1 MEPPHLL
8 SCSYCICDL
17 LLIAILGLIFRAA
30 WKLKIIFTW
39 KSRTWALQKSWD
51 IFQNLC
57 SVFPCMVRAAFSYNM
72 VEKYGLIRKPF
83 DFRSGC
89 CFSTFLNVQNR
100 NYTLKQ
106 KKKCWQIWIL
116 YFVKT
121 LSVQTK
127 WNFCLKFML
136 PIKNKFLRNV
146 YNHLPK
152 SEFLYKG

>member
-39 KSRTWALQKSWD
+39 NSRTWALQKSWD

-106 KKKCWQIWIL
+106 KKNVDRYEYC
-116 YFVKT
+116 T
-121 LSVQTK
+121 LWKLCQSKQNGISV
-127 WNFCLKFML
+127 WSSCSPLKIN
-136 PIKNKFLRNV
+136 P
-146 YNHLPK
+146 
-152 SEFLYKG
+152 

>member
-106 KKKCWQIWIL
+106 KKKMLTDMNTVLCEN
-116 YFVKT
+116 FVST
-121 LSVQTK
+121 
-127 WNFCLKFML
+127 
-136 PIKNKFLRNV
+136 NKM
-146 YNHLPK
+146 
-152 SEFLYKG
+152 EFLFEVHAPH

>member
-72 VEKYGLIRKPF
+72 VEKYGLVRKPF

-106 KKKCWQIWIL
+106 KKKMLTDMNTVLCEN
-116 YFVKT
+116 FVST
-121 LSVQTK
+121 
-127 WNFCLKFML
+127 
-136 PIKNKFLRNV
+136 NKM
-146 YNHLPK
+146 
-152 SEFLYKG
+152 EFLFEVHAPH

>member
-57 SVFPCMVRAAFSYNM
+57 LVFPCMVRAAFSYNM
-72 VEKYGLIRKPF
+72 VEKYGLVRKRF

-106 KKKCWQIWIL
+106 KKMLTDMNTVLCEN
-116 YFVKT
+116 FV
-121 LSVQTK
+121 S
-127 WNFCLKFML
+127 
-136 PIKNKFLRNV
+136 PNKM
-146 YNHLPK
+146 
-152 SEFLYKG
+152 EFLFEVHAPH

>member
-72 VEKYGLIRKPF
+72 VEKYGLVRKPF

-106 KKKCWQIWIL
+106 KKKMLTDMNTVLCEN
-116 YFVKT
+116 FV
-121 LSVQTK
+121 S
-127 WNFCLKFML
+127 
-136 PIKNKFLRNV
+136 PNKM
-146 YNHLPK
+146 
-152 SEFLYKG
+152 EFLFEVHAPH

>member
-72 VEKYGLIRKPF
+72 VEKYGLVRKPF

-106 KKKCWQIWIL
+106 KKNVDRYEYC
-116 YFVKT
+116 T
-121 LSVQTK
+121 LWKLCQSKQNGISV
-127 WNFCLKFML
+127 WSSCSPLK
-136 PIKNKFLRNV
+136 IN
-146 YNHLPK
+146 
-152 SEFLYKG
+152 S

>member
-72 VEKYGLIRKPF
+72 VEKYGLVRKPF
-83 DFRSGC
+83 DFKSGC

-106 KKKCWQIWIL
+106 KKMLTDTNTVLCEN
-116 YFVKT
+116 FVST
-121 LSVQTK
+121 
-127 WNFCLKFML
+127 
-136 PIKNKFLRNV
+136 NKM
-146 YNHLPK
+146 
-152 SEFLYKG
+152 EFLFEVHAPH

>member
-106 KKKCWQIWIL
+106 KKKMLTDMNTVLCEN
-116 YFVKT
+116 FV
-121 LSVQTK
+121 S
-127 WNFCLKFML
+127 
-136 PIKNKFLRNV
+136 PNKM
-146 YNHLPK
+146 
-152 SEFLYKG
+152 EFLFEVHAPH

>member
-57 SVFPCMVRAAFSYNM
+57 SVFPCMVRAAFSYNT
-72 VEKYGLIRKPF
+72 VEKYGLVRKPF
-83 DFRSGC
+83 DFKSGC

-106 KKKCWQIWIL
+106 KKMLTDTNTVLCEN
-116 YFVKT
+116 FV
-121 LSVQTK
+121 S
-127 WNFCLKFML
+127 
-136 PIKNKFLRNV
+136 PNKM
-146 YNHLPK
+146 
-152 SEFLYKG
+152 EFLFEVHAPH

>member
-106 KKKCWQIWIL
+106 KKMLTDEYC
-116 YFVKT
+116 T
-121 LSVQTK
+121 LWKLCQSKQNGISV
-127 WNFCLKFML
+127 WSSCSPLKIN
-136 PIKNKFLRNV
+136 P
-146 YNHLPK
+146 
-152 SEFLYKG
+152 